1 MKTELL
7 QWHPAFYAVA
17 QIEFG
22 EELSKLHFQ
31 NEHQLSKKP
40 LLIDVL
46 IIKVRKGDKIHK
58 NIGKIFREHN
68 IIEYKSPD
76 DYLSINDYYKV
87 LGYACLYQA
96 DTETVCQILPDEI
109 TITFVC
115 THFPKKLLTYLTDQ
129 KKKTVVRREDG
140 IYYVEEGVFPTQI
153 IVIDQ
158 LTAENNFWLSRLR
171 KNLTAANDIEKL
183 AEEYR
188 KKRNSPLYSAAMDLL
203 MRANHEAAEEAK
215 DMCDAIRELFADEL
229 KEVEKQERK
238 KGIDI
243 LTRTCRKLGRS
254 REETRIELEESY
266 GLSREEAESYL
277 DQCW

>member
-1 MKTELL
+1 M
-7 QWHPAFYAVA
+7 
-17 QIEFG
+17 
-22 EELSKLHFQ
+22 
-31 NEHQLSKKP
+31 
-40 LLIDVL
+40 
-46 IIKVRKGDKIHK
+46 
-58 NIGKIFREHN
+58 
-68 IIEYKSPD
+68 YKR
-76 DYLSINDYYKV
+76 
-87 LGYACLYQA
+87 Q
-96 DTETVCQILPDEI
+96 
-109 TITFVC
+109 
-115 THFPKKLLTYLTDQ
+115 
-129 KKKTVVRREDG
+129 
-140 IYYVEEGVFPTQI
+140 EEGVFPTQI

-266 GLSREEAESYL
+266 GLSLSL
-277 DQCW
+277 IHI